1 MREPATREGL
11 LSGSGLVS
19 KMAFIFATS
28 TDQTVEVVSTVDP
41 SVIGTEEAKVEYLST
56 RDESLFDSTEGA
68 TRFTLRALSPQARE
82 DAEVEAG
89 AYSRS
94 ELGRILWTE
103 QPDDP
108 KERARWQH
116 DLPEDERRALGE
128 YNRYLSRVYR
138 EMLRAGLVSIEG
150 HDGDPLELVDSIR
163 PDHHRQ
169 VLMGELV
176 AHIQALSL
184 LPPAGK

>member
-1 MREPATREGL
+1 MG
-11 LSGSGLVS
+11 
-19 KMAFIFATS
+19 FIFSTS

-41 SVIGTEEAKVEYLST
+41 SVVASEEAKVEYLST
-56 RDESLFDSTEGA
+56 RDES
-68 TRFTLRALSPQARE
+68 TLRALSPQARE